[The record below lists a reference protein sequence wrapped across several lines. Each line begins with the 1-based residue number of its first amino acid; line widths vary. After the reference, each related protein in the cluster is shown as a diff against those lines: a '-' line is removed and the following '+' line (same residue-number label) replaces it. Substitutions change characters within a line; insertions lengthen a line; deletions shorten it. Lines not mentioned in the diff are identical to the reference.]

1 MLSVF
6 QFSNKSYI
14 SLRIKI
20 YPNIRYYWMNLQAVI
35 YLIGLNNGAEK
46 MSVRVIVT
54 RNIRHSCKY
63 TRYDFYLR
71 FVTSAARSF
80 VA

>member
-1 MLSVF
+1 MT
-6 QFSNKSYI
+6 
-14 SLRIKI
+14 
-20 YPNIRYYWMNLQAVI
+20 I
-35 YLIGLNNGAEK
+35 YLIRLNNGTEK

-54 RNIRHSCKY
+54 RSIDTRHSCKY
-63 TRYDFYLR
+63 TRHDFYLR

>member
-1 MLSVF
+1 
-6 QFSNKSYI
+6 
-14 SLRIKI
+14 
-20 YPNIRYYWMNLQAVI
+20 MNLQAVI

>member
-1 MLSVF
+1 MT
-6 QFSNKSYI
+6 
-14 SLRIKI
+14 
-20 YPNIRYYWMNLQAVI
+20 I
-35 YLIGLNNGAEK
+35 YLIRLNNGTEK

-54 RNIRHSCKY
+54 RSITRHSCKY
-63 TRYDFYLR
+63 TRHDFYLR